1 MRRLKMNKKLYAMCG
16 AIVLALAAC
25 ADGTSVEPNTSYAEG
40 NSLWNPLA
48 GDFSVN
54 TARYAEKLPENLR
67 ADGHW
72 FWETRGDDD
81 DGGRSYV
88 EWPVKLG
95 SGVDSLSTVIE
106 SCQGICG
113 IARLNR
119 GELNYDPFVGV
130 GFTIARD
137 EMGRPT
143 PVDVSDWGGICITY
157 KCDLSP
163 TLVLVLD
170 DSVSKLLDD
179 GYAFPAVALPKART
193 GEITRCYSWDKF
205 QLPSWFRGVP
215 AYWSDNVGEKAA
227 QRLVG
232 IMFKM
237 QNTPGEYAFSISYV
251 GMNAED
257 DSGIEV
263 REEGFQRDGWSPL
276 LKRGTVNDDAEDK

>member
-1 MRRLKMNKKLYAMCG
+1 MSSKLYMSFGAM
-16 AIVLALAAC
+16 ALAFVAC
-25 ADGTSVEPNTSYAEG
+25 SEDNVGGTSVEPNTTYAEG
-40 NSLWNPLA
+40 YWLWNPLA
-48 GDFSVN
+48 GDLSVN
-54 TARYAEKLPENLR
+54 TARYAALLPEDVE

-72 FWETRGDDD
+72 FWETKGDDD

-237 QNTPGEYAFSISYV
+237 QNAPGEYAFSISYV